1 MIPKIIHYCWFGRN
15 PMPEL
20 ALKCMASWKK
30 YCPDYEIMEWNED
43 TFDLASAPL
52 YVRQAYEAK
61 KWAFV
66 TDFVRLQVVYEH
78 GGIYLDTD
86 VELCKPLD
94 PLIKNSA
101 YFGFENEQYI
111 NTGLGYGAEK
121 GASILYEM
129 MADYQEIPF
138 IMGNGEMD
146 LTPCPK
152 RNTAVLLR
160 HGLVQNGQLQMLAD
174 QICILPAEYLCPIAF
189 NTGKMR
195 KTRYTISI
203 HWFSASWHTKA
214 ERKKLEAE
222 QKKMRQTHRRYFLTH
237 WPLLLLRRMIGMDR
251 YLKIRA
257 FLRRENRE

>member
-30 YCPDYEIMEWNED
+30 FCPDYQVMEWNED
-43 TFDLASAPL
+43 TFDLSSAPL

-86 VELCKPLD
+86 VELCKPLES
-94 PLIKNSA
+94 LLKNRA
-101 YFGFENEQYI
+101 YFGFENP
-111 NTGLGYGAEK
+111 NNVATGLGFGAEK
-121 GASILYEM
+121 GHPLLKEIM
-129 MADYQEIPF
+129 DDYTDIPF
-138 IMGNGEMD
+138 IKPDGSFD

-152 RNTAVLLR
+152 RNTDVLLR
-160 HGLVQNGQLQMLAD
+160 HGLVQNGQLQILAD
-174 QICILPAEYLCPIAF
+174 QICILPAEYLCPMEF
-189 NTGKMR
+189 STGKMR
-195 KTRYTISI
+195 KTRKTVSI
-203 HWFSASWHTKA
+203 HWFSASWHTEA

-222 QKKMRQTHRRYFLTH
+222 QKNLRQTQRRYFLTH

-257 FLRRENRE
+257 FLRRENRK

>member
-30 YCPDYEIMEWNED
+30 FCPDYQVMEWNED
-43 TFDLASAPL
+43 TFDLSSAPL

-86 VELCKPLD
+86 VELCKPLES
-94 PLIKNSA
+94 LLKNRA
-101 YFGFENEQYI
+101 YFGFENP
-111 NTGLGYGAEK
+111 NNVATGLGFGAEK
-121 GASILYEM
+121 GHPLLKEM
-129 MADYQEIPF
+129 IDDYAHIPF
-138 IMGNGEMD
+138 ILPDGSFD

-152 RNTAVLLR
+152 RNTDVLLR
-160 HGLVQNGQLQMLAD
+160 HGLVQNGQLQILAD
-174 QICILPAEYLCPIAF
+174 QVCILPAEYLCPIAF

-195 KTRYTISI
+195 KTRKTVSI
-203 HWFSASWHTKA
+203 HWFSASWHTEA

-237 WPLLLLRRMIGMDR
+237 WPLLLLRRMISMDR

-257 FLRRENRE
+257 FLRRENRK

>member
-30 YCPDYEIMEWNED
+30 FCPDYQVMEWNED
-43 TFDLASAPL
+43 TFDLSSAPL

-86 VELCKPLD
+86 VELCKPLES
-94 PLIKNSA
+94 LLKNRA
-101 YFGFENEQYI
+101 YFGFENP
-111 NTGLGYGAEK
+111 NNVATGLGFGAEK
-121 GASILYEM
+121 GHPLLKEM
-129 MADYQEIPF
+129 IDDYAHIPF
-138 IMGNGEMD
+138 ILPDGSFD

-152 RNTAVLLR
+152 RNTDVLLR
-160 HGLVQNGQLQMLAD
+160 HGLVQNGQLQILAD
-174 QICILPAEYLCPIAF
+174 QVCILPAEYLCPIAF

-195 KTRYTISI
+195 KTRKTVSI
-203 HWFSASWHTKA
+203 HWFSASWHTEA

-237 WPLLLLRRMIGMDR
+237 WPLLLLRRMISMER

-257 FLRRENRE
+257 FLRRENRK